1 MLIGINLRISKHFIS
16 PKVTLEP
23 SVSRPKRMSAQPYRP
38 PHVCGSGVRVSALL
52 RRGAAP
58 YADGCEHIFCRSH
71 LISLPIL
78 VRGALKSR
86 LTWHDFVWTTM
97 APASALTAIRSWGHG
112 YNNNNKTITTHFN
125 DFRSSHL
132 FSNQSPAYLPYL
144 AQSRVAAH
152 RQVPFP
158 RPGHGP
164 RCPECPQR
172 RPVRITRAGRNPEEA
187 AERLC
192 WLNRADDVRSAAAK

>member
-1 MLIGINLRISKHFIS
+1 M
-16 PKVTLEP
+16 TAAD
-23 SVSRPKRMSAQPYRP
+23 SR
-38 PHVCGSGVRVSALL
+38 
-52 RRGAAP
+52 
-58 YADGCEHIFCRSH
+58 YAHTSH
-71 LISLPIL
+71 
-78 VRGALKSR
+78 
-86 LTWHDFVWTTM
+86 
-97 APASALTAIRSWGHG
+97 ASALTAIWSWGHG